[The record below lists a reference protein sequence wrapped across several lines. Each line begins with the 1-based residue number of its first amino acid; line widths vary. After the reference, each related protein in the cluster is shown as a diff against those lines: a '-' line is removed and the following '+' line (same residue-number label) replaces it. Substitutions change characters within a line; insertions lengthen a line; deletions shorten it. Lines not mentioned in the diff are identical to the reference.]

1 MSYSRWGNSTWYT
14 FWSANSPALNFKW
27 PTKQLKDGQIFQIC
41 DFNSFSFTYK
51 NLQDW
56 GMARLVLKI
65 RKFYSKDRPGEIFN
79 GWTDDKKPV
88 YKETV
93 WPAKNP
99 TADELIELIDY
110 IRTWER
116 DVEDEFRFWIFIK
129 NYWYYP
135 MVNRIKK
142 SIKSTFNKND

>member
-14 FWSANSPALNFKW
+14 YWSANSPSLEFKW
-27 PTKQLKDGQIFQIC
+27 PTKRLKAGQIFQIC
-41 DFNSFSFTYK
+41 DFNSFSFTYQ
-51 NLQDW
+51 NLQNW
-56 GMARLVLKI
+56 GLRGVLLKV
-65 RKFYSKDRPGEIFN
+65 RKYYSKDRPGQIFN
-79 GWTDDKKPV
+79 GYSDTGDAI
-88 YKETV
+88 YKDTT
-93 WPAKNP
+93 WPAKRP

-110 IRTWER
+110 IRAWER
-116 DVEDEFRFWIFIK
+116 DVDDEFAFWIFIK